1 MNPQTVPGPFQM
13 HGFPTVLVAR
23 YDDGLNGPLLD
34 SLQRSGFHVLEADSW
49 EHVFDVVKAHS
60 RPIHLLVADE
70 SIVASVPILK
80 KHRSDLQVLIVKK
93 PVDSVDVLAK
103 VRQLLGLPPSSS

>member
-1 MNPQTVPGPFQM
+1 M
-13 HGFPTVLVAR
+13 HDYPTVLVAR
-23 YDDGLNGPLLD
+23 NDDGLDGYLVHR
-34 SLQRSGFHVLEADSW
+34 LQQNGFHVLEADSW
-49 EHVFDVVKAHS
+49 EHVFDAVKVHS

-103 VRQLLGLPPSSS
+103 FRRLLASPPSLASIRLWAVAARS